1 MLQPPVS
8 DLAPWRPGYWITQ
21 TGYALNEG
29 DVKIGNQRNPRHGEN
44 MISAAVETKRLIER
58 VMSK

>member
-8 DLAPWRPGYWITQ
+8 DLAPWRPGHWITQ
-21 TGYALNEG
+21 TGYALNKDDIFAGTRG
-29 DVKIGNQRNPRHGEN
+29 DPGRSIDMRATVTTTDRILEK
-44 MISAAVETKRLIER
+44 